1 MDPLNNILPWA
12 NLGVG
17 GLILFGFIRGWIYS
31 SKGIEKIVAAFDAR
45 LKDKD
50 EQIQEL
56 RSRADA
62 LDARNDLLAQQVR
75 SLVEV
80 GHTAGAVL
88 TSLPSPGKEVA

>member
-1 MDPLNNILPWA
+1 MDPVGDILPWA

-17 GLILFGFIRGWIYS
+17 GLILLGFIRGWIYS
-31 SKGIEKIVAAFDAR
+31 SRGIERIITTFEAR

-56 RSRADA
+56 RSRANA
-62 LDARNDLLAQQVR
+62 LDARNDLLARQVQ

-88 TSLPSPGKEVA
+88 TSLPTGKEVA